1 MIGETFEI
9 AIVVSMIVLI
19 AYPSA
24 IALRQ
29 AMQERRER
37 RIKIVAIRNQA
48 GVSRHAGRIRKQDR
62 V

>member
-1 MIGETFEI
+1 MIGETLEI
-9 AIVVSMIVLI
+9 TIVVSMIVLI

-37 RIKIVAIRNQA
+37 RIKVVAIRNET
-48 GVSRHAGRIRKQDR
+48 GVSRPAGRIRKQDR